1 MATED
6 QQLVSI
12 LLHQADDSTAWNR
25 IDQLYRRRLTC
36 YARTFFN
43 HANDCENIVQ
53 EALTGL
59 FNSFRNKKFDENRSL
74 QAYLYAI
81 THNLAISQIRK
92 NSRGIRADGEA
103 DNNIEQSG
111 PGVSSLYRSEEDR
124 LHREVVIVAAL
135 REYIS
140 SLKKALRFETIKIL
154 ELVWVRGMGNNEAA
168 DMLGID
174 PQVVANNKFQGRRA
188 LVDIVKNT
196 TITHPDLISPPA
208 FHETPQSDENP
219 VYSREYIHAYID
231 GALSPEEA
239 DAFTSMAYGDSELRG
254 KIRTVQTE
262 FDYHN
267 HTVGSLWRRNQLTCP
282 SDQEIVDYQRG
293 ALAIINPEIADY
305 VQFHLTSIRCIYCIS
320 TAAELK
326 QSAAKGGAT

>member
-254 KIRTVQTE
+254 KIRTVQAE

-293 ALAIINPEIADY
+293 ELAIIYPKIADHL
-305 VQFHLTSIRCIYCIS
+305 QFHLTSIRCIYCIS
-320 TAAELK
+320 TAAEWK
-326 QSAAKGGAT
+326 QSAAKGGTT